1 MTMPAP
7 GRTRSR
13 GALLWHRTG
22 HAGPALLLSTLVL
35 ATALLMFPAAILAQ
49 PGGLALTTFPDVAGA
64 SGESQALFL
73 NPAAATE
80 LERSS
85 VGFWSDLPQS
95 DGEGPLY
102 GLAVL
107 DPGITL
113 AGGLVVTYTPREDGE
128 PVSVSYSVAG
138 RLGPAGLGIRPVWT
152 RTGGGQAR
160 WTLDAGLAWHLA
172 PWVSLGLSGL
182 DLAIGSAKHGPGR
195 GVAGITF
202 TATPLQE
209 TLLEGAQL
217 ALGVVDE
224 DLDHDGSLLGRAGL
238 RIPLGHSLRLALGY
252 QYDLESGESAGWGGS
267 LAVSLGRLRL
277 DLGYES
283 NQAYRA
289 ALELGW

>member
-7 GRTRSR
+7 LNSGTRPR
-13 GALLWHRTG
+13 DAFPWRRIRR
-22 HAGPALLLSTLVL
+22 AAPALLLAVAFLILPVAS
-35 ATALLMFPAAILAQ
+35 LAQ
-49 PGGLALTTFPDVAGA
+49 PGDLALTTFPDVTGA
-64 SGESQALFL
+64 SGESQAFFL

-80 LERSS
+80 LERAT
-85 VGFWSDLPQS
+85 VGFWADLPQS
-95 DGEGPLY
+95 GGGGPLY
-102 GLAVL
+102 GLTLL

-113 AGGLVVTYTPREDGE
+113 AGGLVVTYAPREDGE
-128 PVSVSYSVAG
+128 PVSVAYSVAG

-182 DLAIGSAKHGPGR
+182 DLPIGSEKHGPGR

-202 TATPLQE
+202 MATPLQG

-224 DLDHDGSLLGRAGL
+224 DLDSDGSLLGRAGL
-238 RIPLGHSLRLALGY
+238 RIPLGQGLRLALGY
-252 QYDLESGESAGWGGS
+252 LYDLHSGESAGWGGS
-267 LAVSLGRLRL
+267 LAVNLGRLRL

-283 NQAYRA
+283 NEAYRA